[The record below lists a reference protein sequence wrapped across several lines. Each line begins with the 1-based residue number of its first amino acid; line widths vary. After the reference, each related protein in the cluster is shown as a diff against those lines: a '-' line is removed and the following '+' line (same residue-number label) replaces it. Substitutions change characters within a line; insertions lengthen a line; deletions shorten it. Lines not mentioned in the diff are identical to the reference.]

1 MIIKCDNCNK
11 NFDVDSGLIPENGRL
26 LQCNAC
32 DHKWFFKKEIKER
45 SIPIVKIKDINGE
58 PEPLKEE
65 ATRVETETQETIN
78 LLDRVTEDVTRVETE
93 TQETIN
99 LLDRVTED
107 APAIEKISIKN
118 NNETEEISRE
128 DKTLN
133 TKTSKNKKNYN
144 ILSLTIVFIISFIA
158 IIIVLDT
165 FQKPISVY
173 VPNIEFILYNLYET
187 INDIVLFF
195 RDLI

>member
-1 MIIKCDNCNK
+1 MIIMCNNCNK
-11 NFDVDSGLIPENGRL
+11 NFNVDSGLIPEKGRL

-32 DHKWFFKKEIKER
+32 DHKWFFKKEIKDR
-45 SIPIVKIKDINGE
+45 SIPIVKINDIDDE
-58 PEPLKEE
+58 PEALKEKV
-65 ATRVETETQETIN
+65 AIVETETQETID
-78 LLDRVTEDVTRVETE
+78 LLDRVTDDV
-93 TQETIN
+93 
-99 LLDRVTED
+99 
-107 APAIEKISIKN
+107 PAIEKISIQN

-133 TKTSKNKKNYN
+133 TKTSKSKKNYN

-158 IIIVLDT
+158 IIIVFDT
-165 FQKPISVY
+165 FQKPISKY

-195 RDLI
+195 NDLI

>member
-1 MIIKCDNCNK
+1 MFIKCVNCNK
-11 NFDVDSGLIPENGRL
+11 NFNIDSGLIPENGRL

-32 DHKWFFKKEIKER
+32 DHKWFFKKEINER
-45 SIPIVKIKDINGE
+45 SIPIVKIKDIDGE
-58 PEPLKEE
+58 PEPLKEKV
-65 ATRVETETQETIN
+65 ARVEA
-78 LLDRVTEDVTRVETE
+78 E

-144 ILSLTIVFIISFIA
+144 ILSITIVFIISFIA
-158 IIIVLDT
+158 IIILLDT
-165 FQKPISVY
+165 FQKPISIF

-195 RDLI
+195 NDLI

>member
-11 NFDVDSGLIPENGRL
+11 NFDIDSGLIPGNGRL

-45 SIPIVKIKDINGE
+45 SIPIVKIKAINDE
-58 PEPLKEE
+58 PEALKDEIS
-65 ATRVETETQETIN
+65 RVETETHETID
-78 LLDRVTEDVTRVETE
+78 LLDRVTDDV
-93 TQETIN
+93 
-99 LLDRVTED
+99 
-107 APAIEKISIKN
+107 PAIEEISIQN
-118 NNETEEISRE
+118 DNETEQIPRE
-128 DKTLN
+128 DKKPN
-133 TKTSKNKKNYN
+133 TKTFKNKRNYN

-158 IIIVLDT
+158 IIIVFDT
-165 FQKPISVY
+165 FQKPISKF

-195 RDLI
+195 SDLI

>member
-45 SIPIVKIKDINGE
+45 SIPIVKIKDIDGE

-65 ATRVETETQETIN
+65 ATRVETETQETID
-78 LLDRVTEDVTRVETE
+78 LLDRVTEDVPV
-93 TQETIN
+93 
-99 LLDRVTED
+99 
-107 APAIEKISIKN
+107 IEKISIKN

-165 FQKPISVY
+165 FQKPISLY